1 MRLAAG
7 YGALAVVRD
16 LDLRVE
22 PGEVVALIGPN
33 GAGKTT
39 TLLTLAGELP
49 AISGEVVFRGARR
62 RRRRCSGGPVSGMGF
77 VTEERSVF
85 MSLTAEENLRIA
97 GVSRADA
104 VALFPELEPLMGRT
118 AGLLSGGEQ
127 QMLTLAR
134 AVARDPKLLLV
145 DELSLGLAPVI
156 VKRLL
161 QTVRRVA
168 SEKST
173 GILLVEQHV
182 RQALAHRRPRLRDA
196 AWAHRDQRDRGRG
209 PRTDRR
215 DRGDLPFR
223 PRRIDRR
230 TIRRTLRRTLRRT
243 VSELIARVVIS
254 EQSLRSASVHAT
266 SSGVG
271 SSTCLA
277 CDEELVGVVDVHVDD
292 RGCLAGADDLS
303 AAV

>member
-1 MRLAAG
+1 VKQPDVPLLECRGLAAG
-7 YGALAVVRD
+7 YGAVAVVRD
-16 LDLRVE
+16 IDLDVA

-49 AISGEVVFRGARR
+49 AISGNVVFRGAKTRAPLFRR
-62 RRRRCSGGPVSGMGF
+62 ARRGLGF

-85 MSLTAEENLRIA
+85 MALTAEENLRIA
-97 GVSRADA
+97 GVSQGDA
-104 VALFPELEPLMGRT
+104 VDLFPELLPLMRRT

-145 DELSLGLAPVI
+145 DELSLGLAPVV

-168 SEKST
+168 SERST

-182 RQALAHRRPRLRDA
+182 RQALNIADRVYVM
-196 AWAHRDQRDRGRG
+196 QRGRIVMSGTGAEVHGRIDEIEATYLSG
-209 PRTDRR
+209 PRDESTDR
-215 DRGDLPFR
+215 P
-223 PRRIDRR
+223 
-230 TIRRTLRRTLRRT
+230 
-243 VSELIARVVIS
+243 
-254 EQSLRSASVHAT
+254 
-266 SSGVG
+266 
-271 SSTCLA
+271 ST
-277 CDEELVGVVDVHVDD
+277 
-292 RGCLAGADDLS
+292 R
-303 AAV
+303 

>member
-1 MRLAAG
+1 VNQLEGPLLECRGLAAG

-16 LDLRVE
+16 VDLHVE

-49 AISGEVVFRGARR
+49 AISGDVVFRGVVTKAPLFRRARQ
-62 RRRRCSGGPVSGMGF
+62 GMGF

-85 MSLTAEENLRIA
+85 MALTAEENLRVA

-104 VALFPELEPLMGRT
+104 VDLFPELEPLMGRT

-145 DELSLGLAPVI
+145 DELSLGLAPLV
-156 VKRLL
+156 VRSLL
-161 QTVRRVA
+161 QTARRVA
-168 SEKST
+168 SERST

-182 RQALAHRRPRLRDA
+182 RQALNIADRVYVM
-196 AWAHRDQRDRGRG
+196 QRGRIVISGTAHEVRGRIDEIEATYLSG
-209 PRTDRR
+209 PRDEST
-215 DRGDLPFR
+215 DLP
-223 PRRIDRR
+223 
-230 TIRRTLRRTLRRT
+230 
-243 VSELIARVVIS
+243 
-254 EQSLRSASVHAT
+254 
-266 SSGVG
+266 
-271 SSTCLA
+271 ST
-277 CDEELVGVVDVHVDD
+277 
-292 RGCLAGADDLS
+292 R
-303 AAV
+303 